1 METDDGNDNGEDGTT
16 TKAPRKKFN
25 PNNECELIWTGMAVK
40 RAFHSFMF
48 QTAANSTMARKILEA
63 KGVAHYWDLV
73 IGHYEKKVGLG
84 ENGTNGEDGALRFR
98 LGD

>member
-1 METDDGNDNGEDGTT
+1 
-16 TKAPRKKFN
+16 
-25 PNNECELIWTGMAVK
+25 MAVK

-63 KGVAHYWDLV
+63 KGVAHYWDLAV
-73 IGHYEKKVGLG
+73 GHYEMKVPSHNGG
-84 ENGTNGEDGALRFR
+84 EEEGAALRFR